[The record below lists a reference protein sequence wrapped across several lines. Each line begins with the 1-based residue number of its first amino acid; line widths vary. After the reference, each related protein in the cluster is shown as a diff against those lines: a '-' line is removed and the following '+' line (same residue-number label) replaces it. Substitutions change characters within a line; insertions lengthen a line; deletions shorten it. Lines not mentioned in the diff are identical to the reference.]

1 MATSKLI
8 KTFTRL
14 RVLSLKH
21 YKITKLP
28 DLIGE
33 LKRLRYLD
41 LSNTSIKVLPESI
54 ATLYNLLTLLL
65 QDCRYLAELPRDMGN
80 LVNLRDLDISGTDL
94 QQFPPHMG
102 RLKNLR
108 TLPYFIVSRD
118 GGSGIVELKDMSN
131 LQGDLCIR
139 GLESVDIEKDAVGAN
154 LLHKK
159 YLNKLVLEWISDF
172 DDTIP
177 KSLDSLKSLE
187 ISNCIEL
194 SWIPCIA
201 QIQNLVLVGC
211 DQTILETVVD
221 LTSLEKLLLHKV
233 LKLKHLPN
241 ELFHGLTAL
250 SDLEIGNCDELT
262 VLFNMFGLLCNT
274 SLKRLKIWKCSLN
287 LLWPE
292 EEYGLP
298 HLLEGLEISDCMNLT
313 SLPEK
318 LHSLKSLKTMKIIN
332 CPRLVALPEMDSPSN
347 LRYLQI
353 KECEALQSL
362 PKGLMHNEN
371 LSLEV
376 LEIDGCSSLKCFAK
390 GELPLTLQ
398 KLKITNCSNLND
410 LPAGLLSKNT
420 CLECL
425 QISGCSLTSF
435 PLIFPRPLQSSS
447 SDSSPRLKVLEAST
461 TSALKS
467 CFSGEALNYNFSE
480 S

>member
-1 MATSKLI
+1 MLRPNTPVGAIIFNAKAAFKFDAI
-8 KTFTRL
+8 KQRL
-14 RVLSLKH
+14 EDFAKQ
-21 YKITKLP
+21 T
-28 DLIGE
+28 
-33 LKRLRYLD
+33 
-41 LSNTSIKVLPESI
+41 
-54 ATLYNLLTLLL
+54 
-65 QDCRYLAELPRDMGN
+65 
-80 LVNLRDLDISGTDL
+80 
-94 QQFPPHMG
+94 
-102 RLKNLR
+102 
-108 TLPYFIVSRD
+108 
-118 GGSGIVELKDMSN
+118 VELGLREHVGENSIGLWRRFETTSLVADCVYGR
-131 LQGDLCIR
+131 GDLCIR

-172 DDTIP
+172 DVRPFKSLETLKFKDMPVWKEWCSFGVGEFPCLRELRIENCSKLSDTIP

-447 SDSSPRLKVLEAST
+447 SDSSPRLKVLEAT
-461 TSALKS
+461 TTVVQR
-467 CFSGEALNYNFSE
+467 E
-480 S
+480 